1 MKWGVTFDSQ
11 LEIITSYT
19 SCQLFESLFSLC
31 CCDSES
37 VQYKHMLLTLTN
49 TTNCRTNI
57 RFVAASRQKP
67 RRMKLPFLF
76 LLPPSLLLVKEISW
90 IVNNVW
96 SQVFQGDSWGGGGC
110 WSATVLLSPWTK
122 LKKTTKSRLLSWI
135 RLWSTSL
142 TSSVGVAS
150 HGQVCR
156 VYCDVHLCLWWTPPW
171 GLRTGSTALEL
182 SGPVNIQTQSFFS
195 FLSNFFINDVCFLT
209 HAAAD
214 SVTMVVDSPC
224 PNDSSP
230 NRW

>member
-1 MKWGVTFDSQ
+1 MEKSFENFFWKILWIFFSWVYLIISWIMKWGVTFDSQ

-135 RLWSTSL
+135 RCGRRRWRRLWEWLHTVNCVVF
-142 TSSVGVAS
+142 TVTFTCA
-150 HGQVCR
+150 
-156 VYCDVHLCLWWTPPW
+156 CDGRH
-171 GLRTGSTALEL
+171 RE
-182 SGPVNIQTQSFFS
+182 
-195 FLSNFFINDVCFLT
+195 D
-209 HAAAD
+209 
-214 SVTMVVDSPC
+214 
-224 PNDSSP
+224 
-230 NRW
+230 